1 MKDKSIDFY
10 PLSYLDLKDKK
21 SGSELDARFDGISRE
36 SYFRSL
42 EKALR
47 NLSIHDAADKKK
59 VFI

>member
-1 MKDKSIDFY
+1 MKNKSIDIY
-10 PLSYLDLKDKK
+10 RCHILTQKIKTR
-21 SGSELDARFDGISRE
+21 SESDARFDGISRA

-59 VFI
+59 VFV